1 MALPFRTLPRS
12 YKKRY
17 PFRIGTTSFIYP
29 AGYTENVARLG
40 PHVDEIEILMFES
53 HSDSR
58 PTRQLVR
65 DLAAQAEALSLTYNI
80 HLPTDLDLTHPD
92 PSRRHNACRILR
104 EFIASL
110 MPLEPSVYVLHL
122 PPPDGIRTAEHL
134 HRWHRIAAESLRDI
148 LSVGLPGRCLALE
161 NLFFPYNQLDPL
173 IEAFDL
179 SVCLDT
185 GHLALQ
191 AGDLEAFLQKYAPR
205 IAIGHLHG
213 LGDGQD
219 HRALS
224 GLDAHYLTLLKH
236 WLEGFHGSVSLE
248 VFAFEPLLES
258 LTYLEQLM
266 APGGASIPSGA
277 R

>member
-1 MALPFRTLPRS
+1 MPQPFQTLPRS
-12 YKKRY
+12 YKNRY

-53 HSDSR
+53 QPDSR
-58 PTRQLVR
+58 PTLPLVR

-92 PSRRHNACRILR
+92 PSRRHSACRILR
-104 EFIASL
+104 EFMTIL
-110 MPLEPSVYVLHL
+110 LPLEPSVYVLHL
-122 PPPDGIRTAEHL
+122 PPPKGIRTAKRL
-134 HRWHRIAAESLRDI
+134 RRWHRIAAESLRDI
-148 LSVGLPGRCLALE
+148 LSAGLPGRCLALE
-161 NLFFPYNQLDPL
+161 NLFFPFDRLDAL
-173 IEAFDL
+173 IAEFDL

-191 AGDLEAFLQKYAPR
+191 SGDLEAFLLKYGPR

-213 LGDGQD
+213 LCDGQD
-219 HRALS
+219 HHALG
-224 GLDAHYLTLLKH
+224 GLADHYLVLLRN
-236 WLEGFHGSVSLE
+236 WLEGFRGSVSLE

-258 LTYLEQLM
+258 LTFLDRLM
-266 APGGASIPSGA
+266 APENGSIPTGA

>member
-1 MALPFRTLPRS
+1 MVLPLRTLPRS

-53 HSDSR
+53 HPDSR

-80 HLPTDLDLTHPD
+80 HLPTDLELTHPD

-191 AGDLEAFLQKYAPR
+191 AGDLEAFLKKYGPR

-219 HRALS
+219 HCALS
-224 GLDAHYLTLLKH
+224 GLADHYLTLLKH

>member
-29 AGYTENVARLG
+29 AGYVENVARLG

-53 HSDSR
+53 HPDSR

-65 DLAAQAEALSLTYNI
+65 DLSAQAEALSLTYNI

-104 EFIASL
+104 EFIAIL

-122 PPPDGIRTAEHL
+122 PPPDGIRTAENL
-134 HRWHRIAAESLRDI
+134 NRWHRIAAGSLLQI
-148 LSVGLPGRCLALE
+148 LSAGLPGRCLALE
-161 NLFFPYNQLDPL
+161 NLFFPYDQLDPL

-191 AGDLEAFLQKYAPR
+191 AGDLEAFLQKYGPR
-205 IAIGHLHG
+205 IVIGHLHG
-213 LGDGQD
+213 LGDGVD
-219 HRALS
+219 HRALG
-224 GLDAHYLTLLKH
+224 GLPDHYLTLLKH
-236 WLEGFHGSVSLE
+236 WLAEFNGSVSLE

-258 LTYLEQLM
+258 LTYLEHLM
-266 APGGASIPSGA
+266 APEGKSIPGVA
-277 R
+277 P

>member
-53 HSDSR
+53 HPDSR

-65 DLAAQAEALSLTYNI
+65 DLATQAEALSLTYNI
-80 HLPTDLDLTHPD
+80 HLPTDLELTHPD

-173 IEAFDL
+173 IETFDL

-191 AGDLEAFLQKYAPR
+191 AGDLEAFLKKYGSR
-205 IAIGHLHG
+205 IASGHLHG

-219 HRALS
+219 HCALS
-224 GLDAHYLTLLKH
+224 GLADHYLTLLKH

-258 LTYLEQLM
+258 LDFLERLM
-266 APGGASIPSGA
+266 ASGGASILGGA

>member
-53 HSDSR
+53 QPDSR
-58 PTRQLVR
+58 PTRQLVQ

-104 EFIASL
+104 EFIAIL
-110 MPLEPSVYVLHL
+110 MPMEPSVYVLHL

-148 LSVGLPGRCLALE
+148 LSAGLPGRCLAIE
-161 NLFFPYNQLDPL
+161 NLFFPYDQLDAL

-191 AGDLEAFLQKYAPR
+191 AGDLEAFLQKYGPR

-213 LGDGQD
+213 LCGGVD
-219 HRALS
+219 HRALG
-224 GLDAHYLTLLKH
+224 GLPDHYLTLLKH
-236 WLEGFHGSVSLE
+236 WLEGFNGSVSLE

-258 LTYLEQLM
+258 LTYLEHLM
-266 APGGASIPSGA
+266 ASGGESITSSA
-277 R
+277 Q

>member
-53 HSDSR
+53 HPDSR

-65 DLAAQAEALSLTYNI
+65 DLAAQAETLSLTYNI

-134 HRWHRIAAESLRDI
+134 RRWHGIAAESL
-148 LSVGLPGRCLALE
+148 
-161 NLFFPYNQLDPL
+161 
-173 IEAFDL
+173 
-179 SVCLDT
+179 DT
-185 GHLALQ
+185 WNTWFVN
-191 AGDLEAFLQKYAPR
+191 FL
-205 IAIGHLHG
+205 
-213 LGDGQD
+213 
-219 HRALS
+219 
-224 GLDAHYLTLLKH
+224 
-236 WLEGFHGSVSLE
+236 
-248 VFAFEPLLES
+248 S
-258 LTYLEQLM
+258 LTYERNVKAISFINTDWHRMAIPGIEEWEDARLQNNEKIYRAWFEETGKARYLKQSAELFEQLGF
-266 APGGASIPSGA
+266 AE
-277 R
+277 

>member
-53 HSDSR
+53 HPDSR

-80 HLPTDLDLTHPD
+80 HLPTDLELTHPD

-104 EFIASL
+104 EFIAIL

-122 PPPDGIRTAEHL
+122 SPPDGIQTAEHL
-134 HRWHRIAAESLRDI
+134 NRWYSIAAESLRDI
-148 LSVGLPGRCLALE
+148 LPAGLPGRCLALE
-161 NLFFPYNQLDPL
+161 NLFFPYDQLDPL
-173 IEAFDL
+173 IEEFDL

-191 AGDLEAFLQKYAPR
+191 AGDLTAFLQKYGPR

-213 LGDGQD
+213 LCDGQD
-219 HRALS
+219 HRALD
-224 GLDAHYLTLLKH
+224 GLPEHYLTLLKH

-258 LTYLEQLM
+258 LTFLEKLM
-266 APGGASIPSGA
+266 ASGGASIPSGA

>member
-12 YKKRY
+12 YKKHY

-29 AGYTENVARLG
+29 AGYTENLARLG
-40 PHVDEIEILMFES
+40 PYVDEIEILMFES
-53 HSDSR
+53 HPDSR

-65 DLAAQAEALSLTYNI
+65 EIGAQAEELSLTYNI

-92 PSRRHNACRILR
+92 PSRRRSACRILR
-104 EFIASL
+104 EFIAIL
-110 MPLEPSVYVLHL
+110 LPLAPSVYVLHL

-134 HRWHRIAAESLRDI
+134 HRWHSIAAESLRDI
-148 LSVGLPGRCLALE
+148 LSAGIPGRCLALE
-161 NLFFPYNQLDPL
+161 NLFFPYDQLDPL

-191 AGDLEAFLQKYAPR
+191 AGDLEAFLQKYGPR

-213 LGDGQD
+213 LDDGQD
-219 HRALS
+219 HRALG
-224 GLDAHYLTLLKH
+224 GLPDHYVALLKN
-236 WLEGFHGSVSLE
+236 WLQGFHGSVSLE

-258 LTYLEQLM
+258 LTYLEHLM
-266 APGGASIPSGA
+266 ASGGESIPSGA
-277 R
+277 Q